1 MMRRKF
7 HTTIDGET
15 KLENLQELLLSID
28 DNIAFYEESKPK
40 LVQILKRS
48 KAALLYFNNELEIR
62 DKRIGELL
70 ADKRSRDDWDYIK
83 EDPFCGCGW

>member
-1 MMRRKF
+1 MNRNF

-28 DNIAFYEESKPK
+28 NNIAFYEDSKPK

-48 KAALLYFNNELEIR
+48 KAALLYFNNELESR
-62 DKRIGELL
+62 DKRIGELS
-70 ADKRSRDDWDYIK
+70 ADKHSYDDWNYIV
-83 EDPFCGCGW
+83 EDPFCGGGW

>member
-1 MMRRKF
+1 MNRNF

-28 DNIAFYEESKPK
+28 NNIEFYEESKPK

-48 KAALLYFNNELEIR
+48 KAALLYFNNELESR
-62 DKRIGELL
+62 DKRIEELL
-70 ADKRSRDDWDYIK
+70 ADKRLHDYWDYIK
-83 EDPFCGCGW
+83 EDPFYGGGW